1 MSDFVSRRRLSF
13 KAAYEKAGCG
23 RSKMYD
29 LIALGLVVAYKDGH
43 MTKVD
48 EDSLDAYL
56 ASRPRAVIKPSKRKQ
71 PGKAGK
77 RAAPAAA
84 EPV

>member
-1 MSDFVSRRRLSF
+1 MSDFVPRKRVSF
-13 KAAYEKAGCG
+13 KAASEKAGCG

-29 LIALGLVVAYKDGH
+29 LIAEGLVVAYKDGRL
-43 MTKVD
+43 TKVD
-48 EDSLDAYL
+48 DDSLDAYL

-71 PGKAGK
+71 HGKP
-77 RAAPAAA
+77 AAPAAA